1 MRFAIATYDRYLGI
15 FEAFCHAG
23 WVPVKLFTVPLRD
36 PQFGDQRASI
46 ALAEQK
52 GVPTQLSRMS
62 QQDIADLG
70 REGCDALVVAGYD
83 WKVLEWSP
91 PLRYAINFH
100 PSPLPVGRGAY
111 PLPRAILENHP
122 TWGVT
127 CHRLTAQ
134 IDAGEILA
142 AEHFPLRA
150 DECHESLDLRVQIAG
165 RRLADRVARN
175 FAELWR
181 TAAPQGNGTYWPK
194 ITLADKC
201 VDLSRPVDDLLC
213 HMRAYGLTGS
223 LANVAGTWHIVR
235 RAAGWQEAHEY
246 PAGTVI
252 HSYART
258 VVVAVADGYL
268 AILDSEVVPPHL
280 AAQITAIQQRR

>member
-23 WVPVKLFTVPLRD
+23 WVPMKLFTVPLRD

-52 GVPTQLSRMS
+52 GASIQLSRMS
-62 QQDIADLG
+62 QQDIAALG
-70 REGCDALVVAGYD
+70 SDGCEVLVVAGYD
-83 WKVLEWSP
+83 WKVPQCSQP
-91 PLRYAINFH
+91 VKHAINFH
-100 PSPLPVGRGAY
+100 PSPLPLGRGAY
-111 PLPRAILENHP
+111 PLPRAILENHS

-150 DECHESLDLRVQIAG
+150 DECHESLDLRVQIAAK
-165 RRLADRVARN
+165 RLAERVARN

-181 TAAPQGNGTYWPK
+181 LAVPQGDGTYWPK
-194 ITLADKC
+194 ITLADKM
-201 VDLSRPVDDLLC
+201 VDFSRPIDDLLR
-213 HMRAYGLTGS
+213 HMRAYGRTGS
-223 LANVAGTWHIVR
+223 LANVAGVWHIVKH
-235 RAAGWQEAHEY
+235 AAGWREAHGH

-252 HSYART
+252 HTYARAL
-258 VVVAVADGYL
+258 VVAVADGYL
-268 AILDSEVVPPHL
+268 SILDSEVVPPHL
-280 AAQITAIQQRR
+280 AAQITAIQQGR

>member
-201 VDLSRPVDDLLC
+201 VDLSRPVDDLLR

-246 PAGTVI
+246 SAGTVI

>member
-15 FEAFCHAG
+15 FEAFCRAG
-23 WVPVKLFTVPLRD
+23 WVPMKLFTVPLRD

-46 ALAEQK
+46 ALAERQ
-52 GVPTQLSRMS
+52 GVSIQLSRMS

-70 REGCDALVVAGYD
+70 SKACDVLVVAGYD
-83 WKVLEWSP
+83 WKVPEWH
-91 PLRYAINFH
+91 PLLKHAINFH

-111 PLPRAILENHP
+111 PMPRAILENHT

-127 CHRLTAQ
+127 CHRLTPQ
-134 IDAGEILA
+134 FDAGEILA

-165 RRLADRVARN
+165 RRLAERIARN

-181 TAAPQGNGTYWPK
+181 QATPQGDGSYWPK
-194 ITLADKC
+194 ITLADKV
-201 VDLSRPVDDLLC
+201 VDLSRPVDDLLR
-213 HMRAYGLTGS
+213 HVRAYGRTGS
-223 LANVAGTWHIVR
+223 LANVAGTWHLVKS
-235 RAAGWQEAHEY
+235 ACGWRDTHEY

-252 HSYART
+252 HTHART
-258 VVVAVADGYL
+258 LVVAVADGYL

-280 AAQITAIQQRR
+280 AAQITAIRQRC